1 MSSST
6 TARKRPSLGW
16 NLVVATGR
24 VLLRAFLLRAFLLF
38 AIRRRLHGGHV
49 LRGGRRL
56 LRRVLRG
63 LLRGRRRLR
72 LQRRG
77 FVLARGI
84 ARGRRADVGRLAVAR
99 LQVGGDLEALFAGAR
114 IGLD

>member
-24 VLLRAFLLRAFLLF
+24 VLLRTFLLRALLLL
-38 AIRRRLHGGHV
+38 AKRRRLHRGHV
-49 LRGGRRL
+49 LRDGRRL
-56 LRRVLRG
+56 LRRVL

-72 LQRRG
+72 LRRRG
-77 FVLARGI
+77 FVLARRGV
-84 ARGRRADVGRLAVAR
+84 ARRRHADVGRLAVAR
-99 LQVGGDLEALFAGAR
+99 L
-114 IGLD
+114 